1 MPEINETQNYPKTTP
16 NYTEIYYFSG
26 TGNSLHIAK
35 ELQKRIPETK
45 LTPILRLVNKESI
58 KTTTETVGFIFP
70 QYASM
75 APKIFEKFIEKLNL
89 ESAKYIFAVATR
101 GRTECW
107 AFREIDKILEKQ
119 GRCLD
124 SFFVIIMPSSSAAIL
139 EDPEAQITEDKIASL
154 EAKAQDRL
162 DSIQRIVAGR
172 ERNRDEDLR
181 AVMPPP
187 SILMPFLPV
196 INLLIP
202 ILLPLGKMV
211 ESRFDFYSDDKCNG
225 CGLCETVCL
234 AGKVRM
240 VEGRPI
246 WSKDAKCYGCLGC
259 FNFCPLES
267 IQIKSK
273 WYLKSYTEKN
283 GRYHH
288 PSITAFDIAEQK
300 KKGRRCGSK

>member
-211 ESRFDFYSDDKCNG
+211 ESRFDFYS
-225 CGLCETVCL
+225 V
-234 AGKVRM
+234 
-240 VEGRPI
+240 
-246 WSKDAKCYGCLGC
+246 
-259 FNFCPLES
+259 
-267 IQIKSK
+267 
-273 WYLKSYTEKN
+273 
-283 GRYHH
+283 
-288 PSITAFDIAEQK
+288 
-300 KKGRRCGSK
+300 

>member
-1 MPEINETQNYPKTTP
+1 MVEHNETQEHLKTAP
-16 NYTEIYYFSG
+16 NNTEIYYFSG

-35 ELQKRIPETK
+35 ELQKRIPKTK
-45 LTPILRLVNKESI
+45 LTPILSLVNKESI
-58 KTTTETVGFIFP
+58 KTTTETVGLCFP

-75 APKIFEKFIEKLNL
+75 APKIVEKFIEKLNL
-89 ESAKYIFAVATR
+89 ESAEYIFAVATR

-119 GRCLD
+119 GRSLD
-124 SFFVIIMPSSSAAIL
+124 SFFVITMPSSSAAIL
-139 EDPEAQITEDKIASL
+139 EDPEAQITGDKIASL
-154 EAKAQDRL
+154 EAKAQNRL
-162 DSIQRIVAGR
+162 DSIQRIVAGK
-172 ERNRDEDLR
+172 ERNRDEDLS

-187 SILMPFLPV
+187 SILVPFLPV

-202 ILLPLGKMV
+202 ILLPIGKMV
-211 ESRFDFYSDDKCNG
+211 ESRFDFYHDDRCNG

-240 VEGRPI
+240 VDGRPV
-246 WSKDAKCYGCLGC
+246 WSKDVKCYGCLGC
-259 FNFCPLES
+259 FNFCPVES

-288 PSITAFDIAEQK
+288 PSITAYDVAGQK
-300 KKGRRCGSK
+300 LESRS